1 EARAEVCRQLL
12 SRYRIKSRDVNSGS
26 GQRFYKWSTA
36 VGVDEVNLRDRQQPA
51 CALKCYECIP
61 GPSGSCTQT
70 TKDCPSN
77 TQCGSVRLT
86 SYAGDSKLF
95 DIKGKSCAAAEECVQ
110 ASLNFG
116 VSRTLIN
123 TKCCTSELC
132 NSQDVPE
139 GSLSSPNGKKCFQCD
154 GNDCAKTL
162 NCNGNEDYCISAAV
176 PLGGQTTKLKGCAS
190 KMICSGIQTAQISG
204 FIGEEISCCR
214 GDLCNSA
221 SSTTAHHLLFV
232 APLISL
238 ILFS

>member
-1 EARAEVCRQLL
+1 MQFLVLILGMVLL
-12 SRYRIKSRDVNSGS
+12 PKV
-26 GQRFYKWSTA
+26 
-36 VGVDEVNLRDRQQPA
+36 

-61 GPSGSCTQT
+61 SGSCNARTR
-70 TKDCPSN
+70 DCPSN
-77 TQCGSVRLT
+77 TQCGS
-86 SYAGDSKLF
+86 A
-95 DIKGKSCAAAEECVQ
+95 
-110 ASLNFG
+110 
-116 VSRTLIN
+116 RTISN
-123 TKCCTSELC
+123 MDWSI
-132 NSQDVPE
+132 
-139 GSLSSPNGKKCFQCD
+139 SSPNGKKCFQCD
-154 GNDCAKTL
+154 GNDCTKTL
-162 NCNGNEDYCISAAV
+162 TCNGNEDYCISAAV

>member
-1 EARAEVCRQLL
+1 MQILVLILGMVLL
-12 SRYRIKSRDVNSGS
+12 P
-26 GQRFYKWSTA
+26 
-36 VGVDEVNLRDRQQPA
+36 PA

-139 GSLSSPNGKKCFQCD
+139 GSISSPNGKKCFQCD
-154 GNDCAKTL
+154 GIDCTKTL
-162 NCNGNEDYCISAAV
+162 KCNGNEDHCISTAV
-176 PLGGQTTKLKGCAS
+176 TVEGKKVTVKGCAS
-190 KMICSGIQTAQISG
+190 KLICSKTQSAQISAI
-204 FIGEEISCCR
+204 IGEEINCCQ

-221 SSTTAHHLLFV
+221 RMTTTSQPSRTTADTTTTTSQPSSTTAGTTAVGLLLFV
-232 APLISL
+232 TPLISL
-238 ILFS
+238 VLFS